1 MKLFVEVLFNIGT
14 IASLGIVSGLLGV
27 NTRERIRKDIFQG
40 MLFGAGAIIGML
52 SPVSIQSGL
61 FFDGRSV
68 MISLSALFFGASA
81 GLISALMAI
90 ILRLFQGGTGTL
102 LGILVSLASA
112 LWGIWFHHLVAKRKT
127 PPTATQLYL
136 FGALVHLTMVLLMFI
151 LPSPLGWQTIQI
163 IAFPVLSIY
172 PAATVL
178 IGLIL
183 TMMLSKERIN
193 AELKKSEELLN
204 SSQSLTKAG
213 GWEWDVINQTMFW
226 TEQTYLIHGLDPRVS
241 LHESKSLIEQ
251 SVYCYDPLDR
261 PHILRAFQEC
271 QKKGKP
277 YNLEFE
283 IQTYDGQKK
292 WIQTTAYAQRDVSG
306 NIIKILGNIVDISD
320 RKLQENAMKDSQ
332 LKYQKLFSSMT
343 EGFLYQKVIRDSQ
356 GNAVDYII
364 LEYNESFQKFC
375 GLSKIDLKFKSI
387 GTVLPES
394 CTDGLNWHKIYKKL
408 EQNGYSFSFDF
419 HAKKMNKWFTISVY
433 SPQADCFATLFHD
446 ISEQKL
452 AEKSLHDLNMELESK
467 VKMRTKDLEES
478 NKALQAFSYSVSH
491 DLRAPLRAINGFSSI
506 LLSDFAPQLGEEGK
520 RLLSIIS
527 DNTVKMDE
535 LIKGLLSMARVA
547 KSELQKSPIDT
558 NAMVLECLHALLP
571 ETQQDRYK
579 IEIEELPEIYG
590 DPVLM
595 RQVWYNLIE
604 NALKFSKDR
613 EQIRIKISCKCTE
626 KEIEFGIR
634 DNGVGFSIEHK
645 DKLFQTFQR
654 LHHPSQFEGTGI
666 GLALVERIIQ
676 KHGGKVWAD
685 GMPDQGAR
693 FFFSLPKNIP

>member
-1 MKLFVEVLFNIGT
+1 MKLFVEILFNLGT

-27 NTRERIRKDIFQG
+27 NTRERKRKDIFQG
-40 MLFGAGAIIGML
+40 MLFGMGAIIGML

-68 MISLSALFFGASA
+68 MISLAALFFGPTA

-90 ILRLFQGGTGTL
+90 LLRLFQGGTGTL
-102 LGILVSLASA
+102 VGVLVSLASA
-112 LWGIWFHHLVAKRKT
+112 LWGILFYQLFRKGSSL
-127 PPTATQLYL
+127 PTAIQLYL
-136 FGALVHLTMVLLMFI
+136 FGALVHITMVLLMFT
-151 LPSPLGWQTIQI
+151 LPTPLGWKTIQM

-183 TMMLSKERIN
+183 TLMLSKERIN

-213 GWEWDVINQTMFW
+213 GWEWDLRGQNMFW
-226 TEQTYLIHGLDPRVS
+226 TEQTYLIHGLDPKMS
-241 LHESKSLIEQ
+241 NHMSKSLIEQ
-251 SVYCYDPLDR
+251 SISCYDPLDR

-277 YNLEFE
+277 YDLEFE
-283 IQTYDGQKK
+283 IKSYDGQKK
-292 WIQTTAYAQRDVSG
+292 WTHTTAYAQRDSSG
-306 NIIKILGNIVDISD
+306 NIVKVLGNIVDITD
-320 RKLQENAMKDSQ
+320 RKHQENAIKDSQ

-343 EGFLYQKVIRDSQ
+343 ESFLYQKIIRDAS
-356 GNAVDYII
+356 GNAVDFVI
-364 LEYNESFQKFC
+364 LEYNESFQKLC
-375 GLSKIDLKFKSI
+375 GLLKVDLKNKSI
-387 GTVLPES
+387 SMVLPEF
-394 CTDGLNWHKIYKKL
+394 CTEGLDWFEIVRKL
-408 EQNGYSFSFDF
+408 EEIGHNISFEF
-419 HAKKMNKWFTISVY
+419 HAKKTNKWFSISVY
-433 SPQADCFATLFHD
+433 SPQRDYFATLFHD

-452 AEKSLHDLNMELESK
+452 AERSLQDLNLKLESK
-467 VKMRTKDLEES
+467 VNLRTRDLEES

-506 LLSDFAPQLGEEGK
+506 LLNDYAPQLGKEGQ
-520 RLLSIIS
+520 RLLSVIS
-527 DNTVKMDE
+527 ENTVKMDE
-535 LIKGLLSMARVA
+535 LISGLLSMAKVA
-547 KSELQKSPIDT
+547 KSELQKSPINT
-558 NAMVLECLHALLP
+558 QIMVLECLNSLLP
-571 ETQQDRYK
+571 EGQQDRYVL
-579 IEIEELPEIYG
+579 EIEELPDVYG
-590 DPVLM
+590 DPVLI

-613 EQIRIKISCKCTE
+613 EQIRIKISSKSTDD
-626 KEIEFGIR
+626 EIEFGIR
-634 DNGVGFSIEHK
+634 DNGVGFSSEYK

-685 GMPDQGAR
+685 GVPDQGAR
-693 FFFSLPKNIP
+693 FFFSLPRI